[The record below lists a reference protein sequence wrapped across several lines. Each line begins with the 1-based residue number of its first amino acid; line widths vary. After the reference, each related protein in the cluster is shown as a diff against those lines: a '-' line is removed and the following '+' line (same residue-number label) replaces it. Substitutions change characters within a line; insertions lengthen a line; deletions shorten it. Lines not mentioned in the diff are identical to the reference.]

1 MGRGRRGGGVE
12 GDVARAEP
20 LGVRVI
26 TSSVRIRAVVV
37 GAVLALASVASSVPA
52 GAATASSS
60 GSSSGYTG
68 GGLGAPTAVFQGSKA
83 PTDRRTNRAVGD
95 VTISAQG
102 CAPSPLAFGAQTT
115 CTYDVQN
122 QTTTA
127 TTVDLSATGDT
138 ELEVVGADQGAAVS
152 GGTASVEDVPLPPRG
167 SSPIQV
173 NVGSTPAGFTPLEV
187 AGIPATAIADDQLIN
202 APTPAFRWNGVVYD
216 DLGVTD
222 NGYVVVGGGTS
233 GKDGTASP
241 QDVPNAGRPN
251 NVLAP
256 FWADLDPAAA
266 GAKFSLGYV
275 VPGGSPA
282 CDRPVWIVAEWQMPE
297 FGTST
302 VRKTQVWIE
311 SEDPECATDTPP
323 DEAVYFTYDHTTMTA
338 APARPFRIA
347 AENSTGTVGGMRPAG
362 ELPTQN
368 YRVTSTGTPQSA
380 PVVQWNVVAEGT
392 AAGTG
397 TIAATAA
404 STLIPGSATVF
415 TDVEV
420 GAETAP
426 TVIDEPDS
434 LTVTAGQQAVFS
446 AAATGATSV
455 QWQVSGDDGG
465 SWDDV
470 LDATATTLAF
480 TASGAEDGYQ
490 FRAVFAN
497 GSGVETASSAATLTV
512 NAIIT
517 TTTVV
522 PSPAAPDVGDAVS
535 FTATITPSAA
545 TGTVQFSVDGVA
557 LGGPV
562 AVAGGT
568 ATSPSAASLAAGDH
582 TVSAVYSGDTDHA
595 GSTGDGGVSVG
606 KIETT
611 TGVTLAPTSPLVG
624 EDVTFTATVSPS
636 NATGTVTFKVDG
648 TTVGSPVAL
657 AGGTATSTAV
667 SGLAR
672 GSHVVEAAYSGDAS
686 RAISTSG
693 PVTFTVARRGTT
705 TTVDVTPDNPERGD
719 FITFSA
725 TVDPMPDGGTVQFTY
740 DGSPYGSPVAVGP
753 GGVATTEASTDF
765 LAGDHL
771 VSATFSGD
779 ERFAPS
785 SSYPETAFTVA
796 KGDSSTAIVEV
807 RPDIVAAGDDVEV
820 DVAVSP
826 IPVGGSVQLALD
838 GTDVGAPLALDSSGK
853 ATGTLPDVAAGDRV
867 VTAEFSGDVDLL
879 PSTATEP
886 LTVYDADEAF
896 VRRAYVV
903 VLGRPGNS
911 GVDYF
916 VGQLANGV
924 SPEGVTLR
932 MAASTEGRRRLVDL
946 TYQRALGRPADA
958 DGRDYWAVKLASGLS
973 AERLLAS
980 FISSPEGYQHS
991 GSDPQGTAITLFD
1004 LHLDRSAGTGELWY
1018 WTDRIGQANTRT
1030 GRFHTARAFAH
1041 MPEATDVAVDVAVE
1055 TACGDGPRAPISPA
1069 FTARWAA
1076 NGRNPLRLAGSALAL
1091 LCPPEGLA
1099 P

>member
-1 MGRGRRGGGVE
+1 M
-12 GDVARAEP
+12 
-20 LGVRVI
+20 

-37 GAVLALASVASSVPA
+37 GTALALASVASSIPA
-52 GAATASSS
+52 GAASASSS
-60 GSSSGYTG
+60 GASSGYTG
-68 GGLGAPTAVFQGSKA
+68 GGLGSPTSAFQGSKA
-83 PTDRRTNRAVGD
+83 PAPDGRRANRAAGD
-95 VTISAQG
+95 VTVSSQG
-102 CAPSPLAFGAQTT
+102 CTSDPVAFGGQTT

-122 QTTTA
+122 QTQTA

-152 GGTASVEDVPLPPRG
+152 GGTATAEDVPLPGRPN
-167 SSPIQV
+167 SPIQI
-173 NVGSTPAGFTPLEV
+173 NVGSTPAGFTPLST
-187 AGIPATAIADDQLIN
+187 AGIPPTAITDDQLLN
-202 APTPAFRWNGVVYD
+202 VATPQFRWNGAVYD

-222 NGYVVVGGGTS
+222 NGYVIAGGGTA
-233 GKDGTASP
+233 GKDSTATP

-256 FWADLDPAAA
+256 FWTDLNPAAS
-266 GAKFSLGYV
+266 GATFSLGYV

-282 CDRPVWIVAEWQMPE
+282 CERPVWIVAEWQMPE
-297 FGTST
+297 LGTTT
-302 VRKTQVWIE
+302 VRKTQVWLE

-323 DEAVYFTYDHTTMTA
+323 AEAVYFTYDHTTMVT

-347 AENSTGTVGGMRPAG
+347 AENSDGTVGGMRPAG

-368 YRVTSTGTPQSA
+368 YRVTSTGTPSPA
-380 PVVQWNVVAEGT
+380 PVVQWKVVAEGT

-404 STLIPGSATVF
+404 SDLIPGSTTVF

-426 TVIDEPDS
+426 TITDDPDDE
-434 LTVTAGQQAVFS
+434 TVTAGQQAVFD
-446 AAATGATSV
+446 AAATGATTV
-455 QWQVSGDDGG
+455 RWEVSTDDGG
-465 SWDDV
+465 SWGPV
-470 LDATATTLAF
+470 SEGAGSTTLAF
-480 TASGAEDGYQ
+480 TAGGDDDGNQY
-490 FRAVFAN
+490 RAVFAN
-497 GSGVETASSAATLTV
+497 GSGVETTTAAATLTV
-512 NAIIT
+512 DAIAT

-545 TGTVQFSVDGVA
+545 TGTVQFSVDGAA
-557 LGGPV
+557 LGGPI

-568 ATSPSAASLAAGDH
+568 ATSPSTSSLTAGDH

-595 GSTGDGGVSVG
+595 GSTGVGGVSVG

-611 TGVTLAPTSPLVG
+611 TGVTPSPASPLVG
-624 EDVTFTATVSPS
+624 EDVTFTASVSPS

-648 TTVGSPVAL
+648 STVGSPVAL
-657 AGGTATSTAV
+657 AGGTATSSSV

-693 PVTFTVARRGTT
+693 PVTFTVARRSTT
-705 TTVDVTPDNPERGD
+705 TTVDVTPDDPERGD
-719 FITFSA
+719 LVSFSA
-725 TVDPMPDGGTVQFTY
+725 TVDPAPEGGTVQFTY
-740 DGSPYGSPVAVGP
+740 DGSAYGSPVAVGP
-753 GGVATTEASTDF
+753 GGVATTEASTDL

-771 VSATFSGD
+771 VAATYSGD
-779 ERFAPS
+779 DRFAPS
-785 SSYPETAFTVA
+785 SSYPETSFTVT
-796 KGDSSTAIVEV
+796 KGDSSTTIVEV
-807 RPDIVAAGDDVEV
+807 QPDIVAAGDDVEV

-838 GTDVGAPLALDSSGK
+838 GTDVGPPLPLDSSGK
-853 ATGTLPDVAAGDRV
+853 ATGTLPDVVAGDRV
-867 VTAEFSGDVDLL
+867 LTAEFSGDDDLL

-886 LTVYDADEAF
+886 LTVSSADEAF
-896 VRRAYVV
+896 VRRAFVV
-903 VLGRPGNS
+903 VLGRPGDS
-911 GVDYF
+911 AGVGYF
-916 VGQLANGV
+916 VGLLANGA
-924 SPEGVTLR
+924 SPDGIAGR
-932 MAASTEGRRRLVDL
+932 MATSTEGRRRLVRL

-958 DGRDYWAVKLASGLS
+958 DGRDYWAAKLASGLS
-973 AERLLAS
+973 AEDLLAS
-980 FISSPEGYQHS
+980 FIASPEGYQHS
-991 GSDPQGTAITLFD
+991 GSDPQGTAITLFRV
-1004 LHLDRSAGTGELWY
+1004 HLDRSAGTGELWY
-1018 WTDRIGQANTRT
+1018 WTDRIGPANTRA
-1030 GRFHTARAFAH
+1030 GRFRTARTFAR
-1041 MPEATDVAVDVAVE
+1041 MPEATDVAVETAVE
-1055 TACGDGPRAPISPA
+1055 TACGDGPHAPISQA

-1076 NGRNPLRLAGSALAL
+1076 SGRNPLRLAGSALAL